1 MTRIMCIFTVGTA
14 RISRM
19 PEAATRS
26 RVTAAVRAAGLG
38 MGLGTGIK
46 MRQGESPEICEVL
59 LK

>member
-1 MTRIMCIFTVGTA
+1 MCIFTVRTE

-19 PEAATRS
+19 PGAATRS

-46 MRQGESPEICEVL
+46 MGLGESPEIREVL
-59 LK
+59 LR

>member
-1 MTRIMCIFTVGTA
+1 MCIFTVGTA